1 MKLHEYQAKEML
13 ARAGV
18 PIPRGGV
25 AHTVDEAR
33 ERATELGGR
42 VVVKAQVHA
51 GGRGKGGGVKLV
63 ASPDEAAQVASALL
77 GSQLVTPQTG
87 KEGVPVGSVLV
98 EEAIDIARELYLAM
112 LVDGGMGLPIVMAS
126 EAGGMD
132 IEKVAEETPD
142 KILREPIDPALGLM
156 PYQSR
161 KLAAGLGLTGDSLK
175 AFSKVVASLQRAFTG
190 NDCSLAEINP
200 LVITGD
206 GSVIAADAKITIDD
220 DALFRH
226 RDLADM
232 YDPAQDPPIEVTA
245 REHGMS
251 YVKLDGDVGCLVNGA
266 GLAMATMD
274 VTVAADAA
282 PANFLDVG
290 GGADEEKVAQA
301 VIILMSDPGVKR
313 VLINIFGGI
322 LRCDVV
328 ARGVLLAAERSETPM
343 PPMAV
348 RMLGTNAQEGRDIL
362 DASDLNVTLVDD
374 FAGATAAIR
383 EMA

>member
-1 MKLHEYQAKEML
+1 MKLHEYQAKELL
-13 ARAGV
+13 ARSGV
-18 PIPRGGV
+18 PVPRGRV
-25 AHTVDEAR
+25 AHTVEEVRQA
-33 ERATELGGR
+33 AAELGGS

-63 ASPDEAAQVASALL
+63 ADAHEAATVAQSLL
-77 GSQLVTPQTG
+77 GSRLVTPQTG
-87 KEGVPVGSVLV
+87 PEGVPVGSVLV
-98 EEAIDIARELYLAM
+98 EEAVNISRELYLAI
-112 LVDGGMGLPIVMAS
+112 LVDGGLGLPIVMAS

-132 IEKVAEETPD
+132 IERVAEDTPE
-142 KILREPIDPALGLM
+142 KILRESIDPALGLM

-161 KLAAGLGLTGDSLK
+161 KLAAGLDLKGDALKGFSRLVGSLH
-175 AFSKVVASLQRAFTG
+175 RAFTD

-200 LVITGD
+200 LVVTSAGA
-206 GSVIAADAKITIDD
+206 VLAADAKITLDD
-220 DALFRH
+220 DSLFRH
-226 RDLADM
+226 SDLADL
-232 YDPAQDPPIEVTA
+232 YDPDQDPPIEVTA
-245 REHGMS
+245 REHGLS

-274 VTVAADAA
+274 VTVAAGAA

-301 VIILMSDPGVKR
+301 VTLLMSDPGVRR

-328 ARGVLLAAERSETPM
+328 ARGVLLAAERSESPV

-348 RMLGTNAQEGRDIL
+348 RMLGTNAEEGRRILADSSLDI
-362 DASDLNVTLVDD
+362 ALVDD

-383 EMA
+383 GMV

>member
-1 MKLHEYQAKEML
+1 MKLHEYQAKELL

-18 PIPRGGV
+18 PIPKGGV
-25 AHTVDEAR
+25 AYTVDEAR
-33 ERATELGGR
+33 AQATELGGS

-63 ASPDEAAQVASALL
+63 TTPDEAAHVASALL

-87 KEGVPVGSVLV
+87 PEGVPVGSVLI
-98 EEAIDIARELYLAM
+98 EETIDIACELYLAM
-112 LVDGGMGLPIVMAS
+112 LVDGGMGLPIVMVS

-132 IEKVAEETPD
+132 IEKVAEETPE

-161 KLAAGLGLTGDSLK
+161 KLAAGLGLKGDTLK
-175 AFSKVVASLQRAFTG
+175 AFSKVVASLHRAFTD

-226 RDLADM
+226 RDLGEM
-232 YDPAQDPPIEVTA
+232 YDPAQDLPIEVTA

-274 VTVAADAA
+274 VTVAAGAA

-301 VIILMSDPGVKR
+301 VTIIMSDPGVKR

-328 ARGVLLAAERSETPM
+328 ARGVLLAAERSQTPV

-348 RMLGTNAQEGRDIL
+348 RMLGTNAQEGRAIL